1 MREVWRGYAAS
12 WECDELGHL
21 NVRAYVAKAM
31 EGVAG
36 LAIDMGL
43 AEAWT
48 ALAFSTLRPRDIHVR
63 YLKECLPGTPL
74 AAFAGLIDIAEMG
87 ALVYLELRHSVN
99 EEPVAAFRI
108 RLDHVSVR
116 TGESF
121 RWGESFL
128 KRADAFRVCAPRA
141 TAPRGVDPD
150 KTASSGVGLYR
161 AEALGLPQIGRGVFA
176 PDECTAFGWI
186 RADTIMGRVSNSVV
200 NFHSAFPEAVTDEGA
215 KISSALLEARIL
227 MRGYPRA
234 GAGYLIRSGIAGAEG
249 RIRRV
254 VHWILDPVTGRPW
267 ASMEGVAVPMDLET
281 RRAAPLDEAVQ
292 AELRSRSVE
301 GLSL

>member
-21 NVRAYVAKAM
+21 NVRAYIAKAM

-48 ALAFSTLRPRDIHVR
+48 VQAFSTLRPRDLHVR
-63 YLKECLPGTPL
+63 YLEECLPGTPL
-74 AAFAGLIDIAEMG
+74 AAFGGLLDITEKG
-87 ALVYLELRHSVN
+87 ALVYLELRHSVS
-99 EEPVAAFRI
+99 EEPVASFRI
-108 RLDHVSVR
+108 RLDHVAVR
-116 TGESF
+116 TGEPF
-121 RWGESFL
+121 RWGASFL
-128 KRADAFRVCAPRA
+128 KRADGFRVSAPNI
-141 TAPRGVDPD
+141 TAPKGLDPD
-150 KTASSGVGLYR
+150 KSPSSEVSLTC
-161 AEALGLPQIGRGVFA
+161 AESLDLPQIGRGVFS
-176 PDECTAFGWI
+176 PDECTVFGWI
-186 RADTIMGRVSNSVV
+186 RPDTIMGRVSNSVV
-200 NFHSAFPEAVTDEGA
+200 NFHSAFPEVVADKGG

-249 RIRRV
+249 RTRRI

-267 ASMEGVAVPMDLET
+267 ASMEGVALPMNLET
-281 RRAAPLDEAVQ
+281 RRAAPLDEAAQ
-292 AELRSRSVE
+292 AELLKRRID

>member
-43 AEAWT
+43 SEAWT
-48 ALAFSTLRPRDIHVR
+48 AQAFSTLRPRDLHVR

-74 AAFAGLIDIAEMG
+74 AACAGLLEITDKG
-87 ALVYLELRHSVN
+87 ALIYLELRHSVS

-116 TGESF
+116 TGEPF

-128 KRADAFRVCAPRA
+128 KRADDFRVNAPDM
-141 TAPRGVDPD
+141 TAPKGLDPE
-150 KTASSGVGLYR
+150 KTPSSEVSLAR
-161 AEALGLPQIGRGVFA
+161 ADALGLPQIGRGVFA
-176 PDECTAFGWI
+176 PEECTLSGWI

-200 NFHSAFPEAVTDEGA
+200 NFHSAFPEVAAHQDG
-215 KISSALLEARIL
+215 KISSALLEARLL

-234 GAGYLIRSGIAGAEG
+234 GAGYLIRSGIAGTEG
-249 RIRRV
+249 RTRRI

-267 ASMEGVAVPMDLET
+267 ASMEGVALPMNLET

-292 AELRSRSVE
+292 AELQGRSVG
-301 GLSL
+301 GLTL